1 MSKSGSQ
8 TLASLDDN
16 TDGDI
21 KQPDEAVESSDE
33 PSLSSTA
40 LALILLG
47 LSLPVFLIALD
58 TSIVATVG
66 IPFASQSNGRNWL
79 TSLCFVPRPSPISQ
93 IDSNLRRILGGMG
106 AHIFLHCLFLQTHCI
121 VYCTGANIGQP
132 RCSLQPLSGKLYA
145 TFSLKVSK
153 AHTVAIMQED

>member
-1 MSKSGSQ
+1 MSKPGSQ
-8 TLASLDDN
+8 TVASLDDN
-16 TDGDI
+16 TDVEL
-21 KQPDEAVESSDE
+21 KQPEEAVESSDV

-40 LALILLG
+40 LAFILLG

-66 IPFASQSNGRNWL
+66 TPFTSQFNGRNWL

-106 AHIFLHCLFLQTHCI
+106 AHIFSHCSFLQIQSI
-121 VYCTGANIGQP
+121 VYCIGTNVGLP

-145 TFSLKVSK
+145 IFSLKVSK
-153 AHTVAIMQED
+153 AHTVAKHASD